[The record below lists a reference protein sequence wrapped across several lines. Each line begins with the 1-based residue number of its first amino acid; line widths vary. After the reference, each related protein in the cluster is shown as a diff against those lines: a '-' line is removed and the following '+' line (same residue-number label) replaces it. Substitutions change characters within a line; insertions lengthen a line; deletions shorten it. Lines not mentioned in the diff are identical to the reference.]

1 MKKVLFIV
9 EAMGGGV
16 FTYIVEMANILSK
29 KYDVYVAYGLRKQ
42 TPENYKDYFN
52 KSVHLIHVKNFTRQ
66 INLQKDL
73 KAFIEIRKIKRKVN
87 PDIIH
92 LHSSKAGILG
102 RIAFINDNSS
112 SIFYT
117 PHGYSF
123 LMQNKDVSNIKKKFF
138 YCLEKICSNIK
149 GITIACSYGEYL
161 EAKKLSKSV
170 TYVSN
175 GININEIDSIL
186 KNKKNKKNNSLT
198 FSTLG
203 RISDQKNPLLF
214 NELARSFPNYS
225 FKWIG
230 NGEREE
236 QLTSP
241 NIEITGWLNRKDALY
256 ELETTDVFL
265 LPSLWEGLPMSL
277 LEAMYLK
284 KICIV
289 SNIKGNNNVI
299 INKKNGFICDSYD
312 NYVSVIKSIIKQ
324 EVDINNIKINAH
336 NDILY
341 NYNTEIMFNK
351 YSNIYE
357 SGENA
362 K

>member
-1 MKKVLFIV
+1 MKKILFIV

-16 FTYIVEMANILSK
+16 FTYIVDMANVLSR

-42 TPENYKDYFN
+42 TPKNYQEYFD
-52 KSVHLIHVKNFTRQ
+52 KSVHLIRVKNFTRQ
-66 INLQKDL
+66 ISPTKDI
-73 KAFIEIRKIKRKVN
+73 KAFFEIKKIKREVS

-92 LHSSKAGILG
+92 LNSSKAGILG
-102 RIAFINDNSS
+102 RIAFLNVKDS

-123 LMQNKDVSNIKKKFF
+123 MIQNISNTKKKF
-138 YCLEKICSNIK
+138 YYYLEKLCSNLK
-149 GITIACSYGEYL
+149 GTTIACSYGEYL

-175 GININEIDSIL
+175 GINMKEIDSL
-186 KNKKNKKNNSLT
+186 LNKKNNRINENLT
-198 FSTLG
+198 FGILG

-214 NELARSFPNYS
+214 NKLAKAFPNYS

-230 NGEREE
+230 DGEKKG
-236 QLTSP
+236 QLTSS
-241 NIEITGWLNRKDALY
+241 NIKITGWLNRKDALS
-256 ELETTDVFL
+256 ELETIDVFL

-284 KICIV
+284 KLCIV

-299 INKKNGFICDSYD
+299 INNKNGFVCDSYSD
-312 NYVSVIKSIIKQ
+312 YISV
-324 EVDINNIKINAH
+324 INNIIDNKVDSTKIRHNAYD
-336 NDILY
+336 DIL
-341 NYNTEIMFNK
+341 NKYNTEIMFEK

-357 SGENA
+357 LGENA